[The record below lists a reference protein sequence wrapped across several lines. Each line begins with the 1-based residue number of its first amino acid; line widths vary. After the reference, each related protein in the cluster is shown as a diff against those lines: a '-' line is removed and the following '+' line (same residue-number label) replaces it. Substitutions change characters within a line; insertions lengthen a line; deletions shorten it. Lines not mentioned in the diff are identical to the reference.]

1 MKFESISLKE
11 TGYFSKQIIDYLDEA
26 EALKSFYNVFPL
38 PANFMQVIQKRDFSS
53 EKREILVNAL
63 RKQYKDIEI
72 SPNCRK
78 NLELLESEN
87 TYTITTGHQLNVFTG
102 PLYFIYKIISAIN
115 TAKQLNETYPDF
127 HFVPVYW
134 MASEDHDFEEIKSFH
149 LFGKTYSWK
158 TNQGG
163 AVGRMDPGSINEL
176 IDSLPEKPD
185 LFVKAYLE
193 STTLSEATRKI
204 VHGLFPD
211 SGLVVIDADDP
222 GLKGLFKE
230 VIKDDLINHRA
241 NDLVEESSAMLA
253 DLGYKAQVYPR
264 AINFFYLDDQIRERI
279 VEDQGRYSVLN
290 QNLTFSKEQILDL
303 ADNHPEKFSPNVIL
317 RPLYQEM
324 ILPNLA
330 YIGGPA
336 EVSYWFQLKKVFD
349 HFEAPFPVIMPRNFA
364 MVLTRQVIKK
374 IEKLGLQKQ
383 SLFLDMNKLKKKY
396 LDEHT
401 QFVID
406 LVKEIEI
413 LNQVYESILNKSNAV
428 DKSLEGFVASERA
441 KTLKSLDKIE
451 KRLAKSEEQNQET
464 GLKQV
469 ENTKERLF
477 PSGNLQER
485 HDNMLNF
492 YLNNPG
498 FIKGLEKV
506 LDPFKFEFYLIS
518 PEE

>member
-1 MKFESISLKE
+1 
-11 TGYFSKQIIDYLDEA
+11 
-26 EALKSFYNVFPL
+26 
-38 PANFMQVIQKRDFSS
+38 
-53 EKREILVNAL
+53 
-63 RKQYKDIEI
+63 
-72 SPNCRK
+72 
-78 NLELLESEN
+78 
-87 TYTITTGHQLNVFTG
+87 
-102 PLYFIYKIISAIN
+102 
-115 TAKQLNETYPDF
+115 
-127 HFVPVYW
+127 
-134 MASEDHDFEEIKSFH
+134 
-149 LFGKTYSWK
+149 
-158 TNQGG
+158 
-163 AVGRMDPGSINEL
+163 
-176 IDSLPEKPD
+176 
-185 LFVKAYLE
+185 
-193 STTLSEATRKI
+193 
-204 VHGLFPD
+204 
-211 SGLVVIDADDP
+211 
-222 GLKGLFKE
+222 
-230 VIKDDLINHRA
+230 
-241 NDLVEESSAMLA
+241 
-253 DLGYKAQVYPR
+253 
-264 AINFFYLDDQIRERI
+264 
-279 VEDQGRYSVLN
+279 
-290 QNLTFSKEQILDL
+290 
-303 ADNHPEKFSPNVIL
+303 
-317 RPLYQEM
+317 M

-477 PSGNLQER
+477 Q
-485 HDNMLNF
+485 
-492 YLNNPG
+492 
-498 FIKGLEKV
+498 
-506 LDPFKFEFYLIS
+506 
-518 PEE
+518 